1 MASVAVLVARWARP
15 FWNYPRAAPKGGGWW
30 IFGEMDPDGVWM
42 DLENLWIDLTRM
54 EFNGKYIEIYIYME
68 IYMEIYGNQNFQN
81 AMKTNI

>member
-1 MASVAVLVARWARP
+1 
-15 FWNYPRAAPKGGGWW
+15 
-30 IFGEMDPDGVWM
+30 MDPDGVWM

-54 EFNGKYIEIYIYME
+54 EFNGKYIEIYME

>member
-1 MASVAVLVARWARP
+1 
-15 FWNYPRAAPKGGGWW
+15 
-30 IFGEMDPDGVWM
+30 M

-54 EFNGKYIEIYIYME
+54 EFNGKYIEIYME